1 MKEVITPENTRLFA
15 EQRIEENVRH
25 DFVVNRKVPVAT
37 SDIPRGAP
45 FDLGCEFHDLLYRIA
60 DRKALSARERKFLPW
75 LVTCRDAL
83 RENGAGYLEPE
94 VEMEAGRNLPKG
106 RCDLIAHGGPAELG
120 VIEVKVVN
128 TLPDEPS
135 DAHLLQ
141 MSGYAVLAEEVYAKR
156 RIWAA
161 LAYVSLRERR
171 VRLFC
176 HKGTRR
182 LRGIS
187 RHLIAA

>member
-1 MKEVITPENTRLFA
+1 MLEKITDKNIRRFA

-25 DFVVNRKVPVAT
+25 DFVVNRKVSVAT

-45 FDLGCEFHDLLYRIA
+45 LDLGCEFHALLYRIA
-60 DRKALSARERKFLPW
+60 DRKALSARERKLMPW
-75 LVTCRDAL
+75 LAACREAL

-94 VEMEAGRNLPKG
+94 VELEGGKNLPKG
-106 RCDLIAHGGPAELG
+106 RCDLMAHGGLAELG
-120 VIEVKVVN
+120 IIEVKVVGH
-128 TLPDEPS
+128 LPAEPE

-141 MSGYAVLAEEVYAKR
+141 LAGYAVLAEEVYDEH

-161 LAYVSLRERR
+161 VAYVSLRQRQ
-171 VRLFC
+171 VRLFV

-182 LRGIS
+182 LRAIS
-187 RHLIAA
+187 RYLIAA

>member
-1 MKEVITPENTRLFA
+1 MLEKITDKNIRRFA
-15 EQRIEENVRH
+15 KQRISEDIHH
-25 DFVVNRKVPVAT
+25 DFVLNRTVPV
-37 SDIPRGAP
+37 SRGEIPSGTP
-45 FDLGCEFHDLLYRIA
+45 FDLGCEFHGLLYRIS
-60 DRKALSARERKFLPW
+60 DRKPLTARERKLLPW

>member
-1 MKEVITPENTRLFA
+1 MLEKITDKNTRLFA
-15 EQRIEENVRH
+15 ERRISENVHH
-25 DFVVNRKVPVAT
+25 DFVVHRTVPV
-37 SDIPRGAP
+37 SPSEIPSGTP
-45 FDLGCEFHDLLYRIA
+45 LVLGREFHDLLYRIS
-60 DRKALSARERKFLPW
+60 DRKPLTARERKLLPW

-94 VEMEAGRNLPKG
+94 VELEAGSNLPRG
-106 RCDLIAHGGPAELG
+106 RCDLMAHGGLAELG
-120 VIEVKVVN
+120 IIEVKVVGH
-128 TLPDEPS
+128 LPAEPE

-141 MSGYAVLAEEVYAKR
+141 LAGYAVLAEEVYDEH

-161 LAYVSLRERR
+161 VAYVSLRERQI
-171 VRLFC
+171 RLFV
-176 HKGTRR
+176 HKGTGR

>member
-94 VEMEAGRNLPKG
+94 VELEAGINLPKG
-106 RCDLIAHGGPAELG
+106 RCDLMAHGGLAELG
-120 VIEVKVVN
+120 IIEVKVVGH
-128 TLPDEPS
+128 LPAEPE

-141 MSGYAVLAEEVYAKR
+141 VAGYAVLAEEVYDEH

-161 LAYVSLRERR
+161 VAYVSFRQRQ
-171 VRLFC
+171 VRLFV
-176 HKGTRR
+176 HKGTGR
-182 LRGIS
+182 LRGIT
-187 RHLIAA
+187 RDLIAA